1 MSRAKEDDINKKL
14 LYSIHQKDH
23 NGIREALDAGANP
36 NLIVRGM
43 PVLIQAILGT
53 EDNEIINYFLQK
65 GADPNLPD
73 SSGDTPLIWT
83 CQYSG
88 TFNLT
93 SLFEIFKTL
102 LIHGADPNAQDND
115 GQTALLCATRRAIAT
130 SDDESHYSDNE
141 NRFSRA
147 LVRNLF
153 IKKADPNIPDDDGKT
168 PLMHAAESDY
178 ENVKMLLKNGAE
190 VNAQDKYGQTA
201 LMLVDIR
208 LPEITE
214 LLLQSGADPKIKD
227 NSGKTALMHFLKYS
241 TCHKDKKEQIIA
253 LLKSVKKSRP
263 KIHSF
268 KASYKSKKSVRK
280 GKKSKGKSVRKTKK
294 SVKKVK
300 KSKGTKKHK

>member
-1 MSRAKEDDINKKL
+1 MSRAKDDIDINKKL
-14 LYSIHQKDH
+14 LYSIDQKDH
-23 NGIREALDAGANP
+23 NGIREALDEGANP

-73 SSGDTPLIWT
+73 VTGDTPLIWT

-130 SDDESHYSDNE
+130 SDDESQYSDNE

-153 IKKADPNIPDDDGKT
+153 IKKADPNIPDHDGKT
-168 PLMHAAESDY
+168 PLMHAAGSDY

-253 LLKSVKKSRP
+253 LLKSVK
-263 KIHSF
+263 
-268 KASYKSKKSVRK
+268 
-280 GKKSKGKSVRKTKK
+280 
-294 SVKKVK
+294 SVKKARPK
-300 KSKGTKKHK
+300 KSLKFRKSRSRSRKLRKSLKKSTRRKQTKKK